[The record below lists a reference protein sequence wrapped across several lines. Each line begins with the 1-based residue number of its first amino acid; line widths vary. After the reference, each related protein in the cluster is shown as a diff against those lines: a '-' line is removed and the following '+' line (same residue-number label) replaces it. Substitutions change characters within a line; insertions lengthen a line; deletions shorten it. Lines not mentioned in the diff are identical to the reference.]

1 MLKNYIKIAFKV
13 LRRRK
18 FFTFISLFA
27 ISFTLVVL
35 MVVTAIFDHSFGPL
49 APETRADRTLGVF
62 SFKLRGKL
70 GTKSGSA
77 GYLFLDRYVRTLPDV
92 ERVSVFSTSS
102 PVAAYQTGEKV
113 PLNLRYTDGNY
124 WKILDFSFIEGGP
137 LTDEDDRNANPVVVI
152 NEATR
157 GKLFGGQPAV
167 GKTLEI
173 NNQRFRVAGVVRN
186 VSAGRFVP
194 FSDVWAPI
202 GAQKSDAYK
211 TQIFG
216 GFDAIILA
224 RSSDDFPAIKAEF
237 ASRVAQMEVP
247 DPQFNEVV
255 CRAETYFESVSR
267 QMFGGDDGGRPA
279 FLIGIIMLGMALFM
293 LLPAVNLVN
302 INVSRIME
310 RASEIGVRK
319 AFGASS
325 WTLVGQFVVENVI
338 LTLVGGLIGF
348 LIAWGVLRVIT
359 ANDLIQYAD
368 LHMNFRVFIY
378 GMGLALFFGL
388 VSGVYPAWRMS
399 RLNPVQALKGASR

>member
-13 LRRRK
+13 LQRRK

-35 MVVTAIFDHSFGPL
+35 MVVTAIFDHVFMPME
-49 APETRADRTLGVF
+49 PETKADRTLGVF
-62 SFKLRGKL
+62 AFKLKGKF
-70 GTKSGSA
+70 GSRSGSA
-77 GYLFLDRYVRTLPDV
+77 GYMFLDQYVRTLPDV
-92 ERVSVFSTSS
+92 ELVSVFSTGAQ
-102 PVAAYQTGEKV
+102 VASYQTGEKV

-124 WKILDFSFIEGGP
+124 WKILDFSFLEGGP
-137 LTDEDDRNANPVVVI
+137 LTDEDDRNANPVVII

-157 GKLFGGQPAV
+157 GKVFGGQSAV
-167 GKTLEI
+167 GKTIEI
-173 NNQRFRVAGVVRN
+173 NSQRFRVAGVVRN
-186 VSAGRFVP
+186 VSASRSVP

-202 GAQKSDAYK
+202 GTQKSDTYK
-211 TQIFG
+211 TQLLG

-224 RSSDDFPAIKAEF
+224 RSPDDFPAIKSEF
-237 ASRVAQMEVP
+237 ASRVAQMEIP
-247 DPQFNEVV
+247 DPHYTEVV
-255 CRAETYFESVSR
+255 CRAETFFETVSR
-267 QMFGGDDGGRPA
+267 DISGSDDEGRPS
-279 FLIGIIMLGMALFM
+279 FLIGMILLGMVLFM

-325 WTLVGQFVVENVI
+325 WTLVCQFVVENVI
-338 LTLVGGLIGF
+338 LTFVGGLAGF
-348 LIAWGVLRVIT
+348 LIAWGVLRLIT
-359 ANDLIQYAD
+359 ASDLIQYAN
-368 LHMNFRVFIY
+368 LHMNHRIFLY
-378 GMGLALFFGL
+378 GMGLALFFGV